1 MPRCPHCMAPM
12 SGRFSICETCGRI
25 VSGASGLQSRISRST
40 NIGGNGTHDIERY
53 SMKSVTR
60 RGPPPGAAMGGRAP
74 PVVPAELRRRQ
85 EQSRR
90 QTEGQLPKR
99 LIRRQREKRNATVAL
114 ALVAVLLFT
123 PAQEPLMDGFD
134 QYFNDIFDLMT
145 PSHEHPVES
154 EFTFR
159 STYQFES
166 GPSPTG
172 SDFMYKL
179 PIPMPKRTSNGFD
192 SVMFTSTD
200 GTQIP
205 SDVIQNVIEMRVGV
219 STPTETIPLTPGSVR
234 EKSSAIQMS
243 DGYSQI
249 WWPAPG
255 GTGSEDC
262 QYGRCL
268 IWEGTIPA
276 ATQNE
281 IDNNPSNSIATL
293 IVDYT
298 IHSYAYS
305 WWDEA
310 DIPTSVLGM
319 TGGNGISKSTSGTF
333 ADLDDTGIGYYTN
346 EFGDQSKFYDRSSDG
361 SDYAI
366 NADSSI
372 VNEIAD
378 MIHSSLPPE
387 DQDNVFAF
395 SHAAFIWV
403 RDNIQYSEGLALAR
417 SGPDC
422 IQAQKGDCDEQSNAW
437 MSIVRTKRVPTWYEM
452 GILGSGDFSQ
462 WEAHGWS
469 NIALPLSD
477 ETCAERNIQ
486 PTSCYIVGVVD
497 VVNNKWLLYTPTVY
511 SNFVQKATHSGDDVD
526 SVYTRIYYGPS
537 MKSFEH
543 SYSTVGTPSL
553 TDGTFLVNWQEGE

>member
-25 VSGASGLQSRISRST
+25 VSGASGLQSRISRSSS
-40 NIGGNGTHDIERY
+40 IGGAPSSPRA
-53 SMKSVTR
+53 R
-60 RGPPPGAAMGGRAP
+60 RGPPPGSAMGGSP
-74 PVVPAELRRRQ
+74 PPPMPAEVRRRQ
-85 EQSRR
+85 EQMYRNATDEVPRR
-90 QTEGQLPKR
+90 LVRRKR
-99 LIRRQREKRNATVAL
+99 ERRNATVAL
-114 ALVAVLLFT
+114 VMVAVMLFT
-123 PAQEPLMDGFD
+123 PAQDPLMDGFD

-145 PSHEHPVES
+145 PSHEHPVQA

-166 GPSPTG
+166 GPSTTG

-179 PIPMPKRTSNGFD
+179 PIPLPERTSYGYE
-192 SVMFTSTD
+192 SVMFSSTD

-205 SDVIQNVIEMRVGV
+205 SEVLQNIVEMKVGV
-219 STPTETIPLTPGSVR
+219 STPSENIPLNPGAVR
-234 EKSSAIQMS
+234 EKSNAIQMA

-255 GTGSEDC
+255 GSGTEDC

-276 ATQNE
+276 ATQND
-281 IDNNPSNSIATL
+281 IDINPASVIATL
-293 IVDYT
+293 VVDYS
-298 IHSYAYS
+298 IRSFAYS
-305 WWDEA
+305 WWQDA
-310 DIPTSVLGM
+310 DLPSNVLGM

-333 ADLDDTGIGYYTN
+333 ADLDNTGIAYYTN
-346 EFGDQSKFYDRSSDG
+346 AFGDKSQFYDRSSDG

-366 NADSSI
+366 DAESSI
-372 VNEIAD
+372 VTEIAD

-403 RDNIQYSEGLALAR
+403 RDNIQYAEGLALAR
-417 SGPDC
+417 SGPNC
-422 IQAQKGDCDEQSNAW
+422 IQAEKGDCDEQSNAW
-437 MSIVRTKRVPTWYEM
+437 MSIVRTKRVSTWYEM

-469 NIALPLSD
+469 NIALPLSED
-477 ETCAERNIQ
+477 TCNERNIE
-486 PTSCYIVGVVD
+486 PTSCYIIGVVD

-511 SNFVQKATHSGDDVD
+511 SNFVQKATHSADDVD
-526 SVYTRIYYGPS
+526 SVYTRIYYGPT
-537 MKSFEH
+537 MKSFDH
-543 SYSTVGTPSL
+543 SYSTVGTPSV
-553 TDGTFLVNWQEGE
+553 TDGTFMVNWKEGE